1 MGIRGR
7 SRGDRRMKEL
17 ICSTCEEE
25 FEDYHERKSDDFILI
40 ENEYGEYYCYNCGN
54 NELNAVFSKEKE

>member
-1 MGIRGR
+1 
-7 SRGDRRMKEL
+7 MKEL

-54 NELNAVFSKEKE
+54 NELEELEK

>member
-1 MGIRGR
+1 
-7 SRGDRRMKEL
+7 MKEL

-40 ENEYGEYYCYNCGN
+40 ENEYGEDYCYNCGS
-54 NELNAVFSKEKE
+54 NELEELEK

>member
-1 MGIRGR
+1 
-7 SRGDRRMKEL
+7 MKKL

-25 FEDYHERKSDDFILI
+25 FEDYHERKIDDFILI

-54 NELNAVFSKEKE
+54 NELNAVFFKEKE